1 MTEGKFSL
9 PLIHAIH
16 TLQNQEVSDIL
27 KQRPKD
33 LETKR
38 RCVKILKEI
47 GTQKYCKDLINEMGE
62 ILKKKVKEAGGNP
75 ILDFIVDV
83 LSKQYIGV

>member
-1 MTEGKFSL
+1 MTEGKFSF
-9 PLIHAIH
+9 PLVHAIH
-16 TLQNQEVSDIL
+16 ILQNQEVSDIL

-47 GTQKYCKDLINEMGE
+47 GTQKYCQHVIDEMGKV
-62 ILKKKVKEAGGNP
+62 LKEKIKEFGGNP
-75 ILDFIVDV
+75 IFYLAVDV
-83 LSKQYIGV
+83 LSKQYI

>member
-1 MTEGKFSL
+1 MTEGKFSF
-9 PLIHAIH
+9 PLVHAIH

-47 GTQKYCKDLINEMGE
+47 GTQKYCQNLLDGICK
-62 ILKKKVKEAGGNP
+62 ILKEKIKEFGGNP
-75 ILDFIVDV
+75 ILEFAIDSAFIAHN
-83 LSKQYIGV
+83 

>member
-1 MTEGKFSL
+1 MTEGKFSF
-9 PLIHAIH
+9 PLVHAIH

-47 GTQKYCKDLINEMGE
+47 GTQKYCQNVLDDICI
-62 ILKKKVKEAGGNP
+62 ILKEKIKEFGGNP
-75 ILDFIVDV
+75 VMEMAVDAMS
-83 LSKQYIGV
+83 LAYR